1 MTTQR
6 AKIQITKFEIMKLKR
21 ILEQQE
27 ASQFYDLGKD
37 FSSFTQTMD
46 TTTEDVKNR
55 FEQAIATKLKGK
67 KIRARAS
74 RGYKQFEKDYE
85 IDVVSVSLDDY
96 YDNYVIVVKGN
107 NGKEYF
113 LKPGFKVQIIGTAE
127 APKAEQPPQQPAP
140 PQAPQPPAQ
149 PPAATPP
156 AEPEQPPQQVKETD
170 TTDDFSKVGGTEIV
184 RKYPAASIE
193 IDLQKWLPK
202 LLMNTGANLKQF
214 IPQDGVSRT
223 KGRKTV
229 ISYGVTIPIDE
240 LPGLSADQIKHELS
254 QASQTFSSNIET
266 LYTLDKF
273 DVRGGK
279 YVIIIRKVT
288 NY

>member
-1 MTTQR
+1 MKTQR

-113 LKPGFKVQIIGTAE
+113 LKPGFKVQITGTAE

-149 PPAATPP
+149 PPAAQPVTPK
-156 AEPEQPPQQVKETD
+156 PEQPPQQVKETD
-170 TTDDFSKVGGTEIV
+170 DLSNVGGTELV

-202 LLMNTGANLKQF
+202 LLMNSGANLKQF

-229 ISYGVTIPIDE
+229 ISYGVTIPVDE
-240 LPGLSADQIKHELS
+240 LPGLSADQIKQELS
-254 QASQTFSSNIET
+254 QASQNFSSDIET
-266 LYTLDKF
+266 FYTLDKF

>member
-1 MTTQR
+1 MN
-6 AKIQITKFEIMKLKR
+6 LKR

-27 ASQFYDLGKD
+27 ATQFYDLGRD

-46 TTTEDVKNR
+46 STTEDVKNR

-85 IDVVSVSLDDY
+85 INVTSVSLDDY
-96 YDNYVIVVKGN
+96 YDNYVVVVKDSKN
-107 NGKEYF
+107 KEYF
-113 LKPGFKVQIIGTAE
+113 LKPGFKVQVLGAAE
-127 APKAEQPPQQPAP
+127 ADKQEQPQQPP
-140 PQAPQPPAQ
+140 EQPPAQ
-149 PPAATPP
+149 PQPAPQPPQAQPAATPP
-156 AEPEQPPQQVKETD
+156 PAEPQQPVKETD
-170 TTDDFSKVGGTEIV
+170 GSEGGSELV
-184 RKYPAASIE
+184 HKYPVASIE
-193 IDLQKWLPK
+193 KDLQTWLPK
-202 LLMNTGANLKQF
+202 LLMNSNANLKQF

-229 ISYGVTIPIDE
+229 ISYGLTIPTDE
-240 LPGLSADQIKHELS
+240 LPGLSAEQIKQELS
-254 QASQTFSSNIET
+254 QVGKMASDVSGIDNF
-266 LYTLDKF
+266 YTLDKF

>member
-1 MTTQR
+1 MN
-6 AKIQITKFEIMKLKR
+6 LKR

-27 ASQFYDLGKD
+27 STQFYDLGKD

-55 FEQAIATKLKGK
+55 FEQAIATKLKSK

-96 YDNYVIVVKGN
+96 YDNYVVVVKGN

-113 LKPGFKVQIIGTAE
+113 LKPGFKVQIIGAAE
-127 APKAEQPPQQPAP
+127 APKAEQPPQPPAT

-170 TTDDFSKVGGTEIV
+170 TTDDFSSSGGSELV
-184 RKYPAASIE
+184 RKYSAESIL

-202 LLMNTGANLKQF
+202 LLMNSGVNLKQF

-229 ISYGVTIPIDE
+229 ISYGVTIPLDE
-240 LPGLSADQIKHELS
+240 LPGLSADQIKQELS
-254 QASQTFSSNIET
+254 QASQSSSSDIET